1 MRKKRKAKF
10 QYSEKKL
17 RNRILQGARELEYA
31 NDWGEVLADKVVDRV
46 DQYLALHVIVDDD
59 DLKEVVEERLSELD
73 EDLALLLKHQ
83 DKLI

>member
-1 MRKKRKAKF
+1 MRKKRRVKF

-31 NDWGEVLADKVVDRV
+31 DDWGEVLADKVIARV

-59 DLKEVVEERLSELD
+59 DIKEVAEERLSELD

>member
-1 MRKKRKAKF
+1 MRKKKNTKF

-31 NDWGEVLADKVVDRV
+31 DDWGEILADKVIDRV
-46 DQYLALHVIVDDD
+46 DQYLALHVIVDDND
-59 DLKEVVEERLSELD
+59 IKEVIEERLSELD

>member
-1 MRKKRKAKF
+1 M
-10 QYSEKKL
+10 
-17 RNRILQGARELEYA
+17 
-31 NDWGEVLADKVVDRV
+31 VDRV

-59 DLKEVVEERLSELD
+59 DIKEVVEERLSELD